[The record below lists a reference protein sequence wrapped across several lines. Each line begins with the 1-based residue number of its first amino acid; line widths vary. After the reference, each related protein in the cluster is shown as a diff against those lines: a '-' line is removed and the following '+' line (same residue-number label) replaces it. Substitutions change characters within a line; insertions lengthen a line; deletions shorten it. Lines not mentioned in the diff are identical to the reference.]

1 MGKIDIE
8 ENITS
13 YIKNNSSNLIFFFFL
28 FVANLFVY
36 GQKLFFHLLATDDYA
51 QLLTEGEERASWV
64 GRWFEGMIYQDIL
77 SKTGGSL
84 LYILPYI
91 NTLFGIFSFT
101 LAGFLT
107 AQILKQKSKFNIAIV
122 TFLCST
128 SPFIAHNLYFNLNT
142 LVWFSTLLGVYGL
155 FLAYQSRFLG
165 MIGFVLFVCAIGTY
179 QTIIQVGLAIIMIK
193 TMLDILQTR
202 SKRESWNSIRDG
214 LFFIAF
220 VLVALIVSDS
230 INRVLLKYYYHVDP
244 VQRYATAFEIQNISV
259 HLYRLLEIYAIKI
272 DFLYFKDTFKFTIIV
287 IIFSGVCGLLFYE
300 KKRILLKLVVVIVLF
315 LATPLVTF
323 LPKLFG
329 IYMPLR
335 ALYAGNIFIAGL
347 FLFSTVSFRL
357 LKNIGFLASMF
368 FIIISI
374 FYINVFFYSGYR
386 QTSSDIIRANQI
398 VTTIRLHKNYENE
411 SKLTLFKIVGR
422 KKFSVPGWFTPQEAL
437 NTDWSKYNVFRKF
450 TDFKFQ
456 ELDDENY
463 KIIENK
469 MIEKGKLI
477 ESYPAKSSIFI
488 YNNNIV
494 LFLDT
499 KDINEKIK
507 QAIYH

>member
-1 MGKIDIE
+1 
-8 ENITS
+8 
-13 YIKNNSSNLIFFFFL
+13 
-28 FVANLFVY
+28 
-36 GQKLFFHLLATDDYA
+36 
-51 QLLTEGEERASWV
+51 
-64 GRWFEGMIYQDIL
+64 
-77 SKTGGSL
+77 
-84 LYILPYI
+84 
-91 NTLFGIFSFT
+91 
-101 LAGFLT
+101 
-107 AQILKQKSKFNIAIV
+107 
-122 TFLCST
+122 
-128 SPFIAHNLYFNLNT
+128 
-142 LVWFSTLLGVYGL
+142 
-155 FLAYQSRFLG
+155 
-165 MIGFVLFVCAIGTY
+165 
-179 QTIIQVGLAIIMIK
+179 
-193 TMLDILQTR
+193 
-202 SKRESWNSIRDG
+202 
-214 LFFIAF
+214 
-220 VLVALIVSDS
+220 
-230 INRVLLKYYYHVDP
+230 
-244 VQRYATAFEIQNISV
+244 
-259 HLYRLLEIYAIKI
+259 
-272 DFLYFKDTFKFTIIV
+272 
-287 IIFSGVCGLLFYE
+287 
-300 KKRILLKLVVVIVLF
+300 
-315 LATPLVTF
+315 
-323 LPKLFG
+323 
-329 IYMPLR
+329 
-335 ALYAGNIFIAGL
+335 
-347 FLFSTVSFRL
+347 
-357 LKNIGFLASMF
+357 MF

-411 SKLTLFKIVGR
+411 SKLTLFKIVGQ